1 MRDYKELEG
10 LGDYIIV
17 EWPDVQDLME
27 EEWFR
32 SECFLANP
40 TNNEQEWIGSSAY
53 FVPKM
58 KYLNWLRIKTIFEE
72 EDVEDGD

>member
-17 EWPDVQDLME
+17 VWPEVQDIME
-27 EEWFR
+27 EEWFE
-32 SECFLANP
+32 SECFLAQPINP
-40 TNNEQEWIGSSAY
+40 KQEWLWSGSY

-58 KYLNWLRIKTIFEE
+58 KYLHWLYKIDHITDDEE
-72 EDVEDGD
+72 